1 MGEWDLERS
10 SLENGNWRRLAERNV
25 PLSQH
30 QRPTEPRKYTP
41 VQSAELGV
49 FFPSSRVTAWGKQK
63 ESHGWI
69 HAKRRMAWAAGENW
83 VQSLGQEVKTGVL
96 MNLRGTGWGIQVL
109 LRLAG
114 GASGGRKGRV
124 GG

>member
-1 MGEWDLERS
+1 
-10 SLENGNWRRLAERNV
+10 
-25 PLSQH
+25 
-30 QRPTEPRKYTP
+30 
-41 VQSAELGV
+41 
-49 FFPSSRVTAWGKQK
+49 
-63 ESHGWI
+63 
-69 HAKRRMAWAAGENW
+69 MAWAAGENW

-124 GG
+124 VG